1 MYQSAVKKFA
11 AHALITAVLFGNAAT
26 VSFAQ
31 KIELLDSFDPGS
43 STIDEITTPCR
54 DIKIPTTGNSGTS
67 GSSGNIRAYAQGG
80 VQLKASA
87 FSKELSSWQ
96 TAFLGAFGSGLGVT
110 NSSEDG
116 TGSSHRVDNVGT
128 RRDYVLFEFDQDVVI
143 DQIYLDSVD
152 TDSDITVWIGSGTNP
167 YINHLTLSD
176 ALLTNFG
183 PSETNSGG
191 SSARWANINSAG
203 KAGNVL
209 VVAAAVGG
217 TNDAFKIG
225 NIALDCAST
234 NRAKVTIIKEAF
246 ALDGSTSTTQQFGFS
261 STGLGMPNFNL
272 VDLNTIGPDRFI
284 NANITAFG
292 SGNPITVTELSL
304 GNWTLLDLTCVE
316 TGGIQN
322 STIDFPN
329 RKVVIIAESGE
340 SIVCTYQNTQLAP
353 SAAHATISGRTLTVN
368 GRGIYGATLTL
379 TDVVSGESK
388 TTRTNG
394 FGYYRFEDIEVG
406 VFYTMTIRDKSYTFS
421 IDTRSF
427 TLIDEL
433 ASFDFVEAL

>member
-191 SSARWANINSAG
+191 SSARWANINSR
-203 KAGNVL
+203 V
-209 VVAAAVGG
+209 
-217 TNDAFKIG
+217 
-225 NIALDCAST
+225 
-234 NRAKVTIIKEAF
+234 R
-246 ALDGSTSTTQQFGFS
+246 
-261 STGLGMPNFNL
+261 LG
-272 VDLNTIGPDRFI
+272 
-284 NANITAFG
+284 
-292 SGNPITVTELSL
+292 
-304 GNWTLLDLTCVE
+304 
-316 TGGIQN
+316 
-322 STIDFPN
+322 
-329 RKVVIIAESGE
+329 
-340 SIVCTYQNTQLAP
+340 
-353 SAAHATISGRTLTVN
+353 
-368 GRGIYGATLTL
+368 
-379 TDVVSGESK
+379 
-388 TTRTNG
+388 
-394 FGYYRFEDIEVG
+394 
-406 VFYTMTIRDKSYTFS
+406 TFS
-421 IDTRSF
+421 LLRPPW
-427 TLIDEL
+427 
-433 ASFDFVEAL
+433 VEPTMHSK